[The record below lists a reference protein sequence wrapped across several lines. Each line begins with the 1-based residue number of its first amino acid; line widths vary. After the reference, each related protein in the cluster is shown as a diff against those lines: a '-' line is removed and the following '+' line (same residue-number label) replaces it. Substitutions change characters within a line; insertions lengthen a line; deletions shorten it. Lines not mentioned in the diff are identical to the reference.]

1 VYSDIYT
8 HAINYPIQSTAWE
21 IIALAIC
28 FIDKHLPDDGSIRIS
43 HHVYDELCLCS
54 RDDKV
59 SEAEKLLLEAFQQ
72 AYLTIFPSCN
82 IDGIIEV
89 GSGQNWAQAAE

>member
-1 VYSDIYT
+1 
-8 HAINYPIQSTAWE
+8 
-21 IIALAIC
+21 
-28 FIDKHLPDDGSIRIS
+28 
-43 HHVYDELCLCS
+43 
-54 RDDKV
+54 V

-89 GSGQNWAQAAE
+89 GSGQNWAQAAG